1 MILKTPS
8 RLAAALTL
16 ALTIVPAVATAQD
29 DPAAL
34 ARRIAAVSAI
44 AAEEY
49 ALGTSGGR
57 VVSEAELEEARLFL
71 AEARRL
77 ADALPASVRV
87 AAVADLDALIAAAGT
102 LAAPDSLAAA
112 VDELRT
118 RLAAGLGIAL
128 DPMPPAPV
136 SLARGATV
144 YAGTCAT
151 CHGMSGDGR
160 GPAAAGLDP
169 PPADLT
175 DLAVLRSSSP
185 LDFFRKVSVGIA
197 GTAMPAYEQSLSLED
212 RWAVALYASGLRYDD
227 DGRAAGRR
235 WLAARC
241 PDCLVDLSDDV
252 AMLVATDDS
261 LAALIEAGTGSPAAP
276 EAVAFARTMG
286 AADVLGADVVLGA
299 RRAVSRTEALVAEAA
314 ALARAG
320 ATDGAV
326 GRSVEAYL
334 AFEAIEREVGA
345 RSGRAVG
352 AVERSFASL
361 RGALASRDSARIAGA
376 EADVRRSLARAAE
389 VVMESGSPTVLFG
402 QSLVIILRE
411 GLEAILIIGAL
422 IAFLVQAGARERIR
436 DIGLGVLLAVI
447 ASGATAVL
455 FATVLR
461 LTVAQQEALEGLT
474 MLLASVVLFG
484 VASWMVSKVE
494 ADRWQ
499 AFVRARMREALG
511 SGRALALAGVAFLA
525 VYREGVE
532 TILFYAALFGTADTT
547 RGAAAVWG
555 GLAAGAVVL
564 TAVYLAMRRWGVRL
578 PVRPFF
584 AVTGALLTV
593 MAVSFAG
600 QGVAELQAAGWVPAT
615 PIRLPTLPA
624 LGVFPTVQTA
634 LAQAAVTLAFVVA
647 LIWIFRG
654 IRTEPAAR

>member
-1 MILKTPS
+1 MRMALKA
-8 RLAAALTL
+8 LAPL
-16 ALTIVPAVATAQD
+16 ALTFALLAAPAVGLAQD

-34 ARRIAAVSAI
+34 ARRIAAISAI
-44 AAEEY
+44 AADEY

-57 VVSEAELEEARLFL
+57 IVSEAELEEARLFL
-71 AEARRL
+71 TEARRL
-77 ADALPASVRV
+77 AAGLPDAVRAS
-87 AAVADLDALIAAAGT
+87 AIADLDALVTAAEA
-102 LAAPDSLAAA
+102 LAAPESLAAA
-112 VDELRT
+112 VDALRS

-128 DPMPPAPV
+128 DPMPSAPV

-144 YAGTCAT
+144 YANTCAS
-151 CHGMSGDGR
+151 CHGMGGDGG

-175 DLAVLRSSSP
+175 DLALLRSSSP

-197 GTAMPAYEQSLSLED
+197 GTAMPAYEQSLSLEE

-235 WLAARC
+235 WLTARC
-241 PDCLVDLSDDV
+241 PDCMVDLSDGI
-252 AMLVATDDS
+252 AMLAATDDS
-261 LAALIEAGTGSPAAP
+261 LAALIEGRTGPPAAP

-286 AADVLGADVVLGA
+286 AADVLGADVALGA
-299 RRAVSRTEALVAEAA
+299 RRAVLRTEVLVAEAA

-320 ATDGAV
+320 DKQNAV

-345 RSGRAVG
+345 RSGRAVA
-352 AVERSFASL
+352 AVERSFGAL
-361 RGALASRDSARIAGA
+361 RGALASGDSARIAAA
-376 EADVRRSLARAAE
+376 EAGVQRALTRSAE
-389 VVMESGSPTVLFG
+389 VVMRTGSPVVLFG

-532 TILFYAALFGTADTT
+532 TILFYAALFGTADTA

-555 GLAAGAVVL
+555 GLAAGTVVL
-564 TAVYLAMRRWGVRL
+564 AAIYLAMRRWGVRI

-584 AVTGALLTV
+584 AVTGVLLTV

-634 LAQAAVTLAFVVA
+634 LAQGAVTLAFVVA

-654 IRTEPAAR
+654 IRTEAAAR